1 MMRLRHIPGSEQM
14 VGESPLVI
22 HNPEAERGRWTRIFE
37 AASPI
42 RLEIGMGKGIFLHEM
57 AREYPG
63 VSFIGVE
70 RYATVLLKAI
80 AKLTADPLP
89 NLRFLC
95 ADAKELDKIFAPGEV
110 DRIYLN
116 FSDPWPKKRHAD
128 RRLTSPEFLAVYDRI
143 LAPSGTL
150 EFKTDNRGLFDY
162 SVETVQECGWTITGL
177 TYDLHRSSMGIGNV
191 MTEYEAKFSAK
202 GNPICKLAARR

>member
-1 MMRLRHIPGSEQM
+1 MRLRHIPGSEQM

-22 HNPEAERGRWTRIFE
+22 HDPEAEKGRWSRIFGNDQ
-37 AASPI
+37 PI
-42 RLEIGMGKGIFLHEM
+42 RMEIGMGKGIFLHEL
-57 AREYPG
+57 AAGHAEVNY
-63 VSFIGVE
+63 IGVE

-95 ADAKELDKIFAPGEV
+95 ADARDLDKIFSPGEV

-128 RRLTSPEFLAVYDRI
+128 RRLTSPDFLKVYDRI
-143 LAPSGTL
+143 LAPRGTL

-162 SVETVQECGWTITGL
+162 SVETVRECGWLITGL

-191 MTEYEAKFSAK
+191 MTEYEAKFSAQ
-202 GNPICKLAARR
+202 GSAICKLTARR